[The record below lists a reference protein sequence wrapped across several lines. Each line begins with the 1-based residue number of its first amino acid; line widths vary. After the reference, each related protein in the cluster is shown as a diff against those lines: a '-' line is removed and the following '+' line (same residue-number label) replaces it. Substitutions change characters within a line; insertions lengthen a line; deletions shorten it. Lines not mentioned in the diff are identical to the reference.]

1 MPPPLIHVVGAG
13 LAGLAAALRLA
24 DAGAR
29 VALHEAAGQAGG
41 RCRSYHDSALGMMI
55 DNGNHLVLSGNHATL
70 AYLARI
76 GAAEKLVGPAEPEF
90 PFVDL
95 ANNERWVLRPSPG
108 RAPWWIFD
116 KTRRVPGTRAM
127 DYPKILRLITAGADA
142 TVESVVDRD
151 SVLYRRLWRPLLLAA
166 LNTDPAEG
174 SARLAAR
181 IVRETLLAG
190 GKNCR
195 PLIAAGGLSEAFV
208 EPALKTL
215 RARGADVRFGARLRA
230 IAFAEKR
237 AAALDFGEQT
247 IELGASDGVVLA
259 VPAWVASALVP
270 GISVPTEFRAIVNAH
285 FRIAPPQNLSPIT
298 GVVNAM
304 TEWIF
309 RFPDRIAV
317 TISGADRLLEVAR
330 EELAEKI
337 WREVALIAQIEA
349 PLPPPPWQ
357 IIKERRAT
365 FAATPAQNAA
375 PPQAATRWRNLALA
389 GDWTATSL
397 PATIEGAIRS
407 GNKAA
412 DVLLQNVRS

>member
-181 IVRETLLAG
+181 IVRETLLAC
-190 GKNCR
+190 GKNSR

-208 EPALKTL
+208 
-215 RARGADVRFGARLRA
+215 
-230 IAFAEKR
+230 
-237 AAALDFGEQT
+237 
-247 IELGASDGVVLA
+247 
-259 VPAWVASALVP
+259 
-270 GISVPTEFRAIVNAH
+270 
-285 FRIAPPQNLSPIT
+285 
-298 GVVNAM
+298 
-304 TEWIF
+304 
-309 RFPDRIAV
+309 
-317 TISGADRLLEVAR
+317 
-330 EELAEKI
+330 
-337 WREVALIAQIEA
+337 
-349 PLPPPPWQ
+349 
-357 IIKERRAT
+357 
-365 FAATPAQNAA
+365 
-375 PPQAATRWRNLALA
+375 
-389 GDWTATSL
+389 
-397 PATIEGAIRS
+397 
-407 GNKAA
+407 
-412 DVLLQNVRS
+412 